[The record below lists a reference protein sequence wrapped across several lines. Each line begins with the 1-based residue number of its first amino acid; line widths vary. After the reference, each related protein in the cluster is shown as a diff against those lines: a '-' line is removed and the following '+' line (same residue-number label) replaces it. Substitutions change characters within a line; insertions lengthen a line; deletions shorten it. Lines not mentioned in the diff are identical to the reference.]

1 MKGLGCFH
9 EQSMA
14 EDQKP
19 QHESQQHSEEMQQ
32 ASRSST
38 EGGSPFVSPF
48 IPQARCSF
56 ESQLR
61 PEEVQQA
68 DQQKVQPKEEVPQ
81 EELTLQEVHSSGD
94 EQVHQEGQRKEAFR
108 EECETMSFS

>member
-1 MKGLGCFH
+1 
-9 EQSMA
+9 MA

-32 ASRSST
+32 ARRSST

-48 IPQARCSF
+48 IPQARCSRD
-56 ESQLR
+56 SQLR

-68 DQQKVQPKEEVPQ
+68 DQQEVQPNEETQQEGQHKEEVHQ
-81 EELTLQEVHSSGD
+81 EEVHSSGD
-94 EQVHQEGQRKEAFR
+94 EQVHQDGAAQRG
-108 EECETMSFS
+108 FS